1 MAKVNKPND
10 HELWLE
16 LLQIKPSRKGSIDEQ
31 RINEIID
38 RYLED
43 GLEFR
48 DDPNTGLTSA
58 LSTLRKKTRRARLT
72 KKVFSIILIVL
83 AVGFMAWGG
92 YKLYSDWNNKKI
104 AQEHTQTAE
113 FIAMYNTMEA
123 NTSTALA
130 LTPTQTNTPLPTATE
145 IPTATPTPT
154 PVQSLSTIARG
165 ACDGIKCRWESD
177 VPILPGFYAL
187 FIVKD
192 AQETKV
198 ISDNPVEISIDF
210 ANSSTI
216 DLGQCIGLDKWK
228 RCFIGLVD
236 LVEPVSSVL
245 GSSEYSVN
253 LEFLQ
258 FSQSGEALGDVTDFL
273 LPKTEIIDLPICQNG
288 DCKVF
293 GTYRPSRLIAPGSEL
308 RPLPSQTS
316 EGINVYYISPYQS
329 PDLSLTPLGVNPD
342 GWLFNETWV
351 DGGYF
356 VVTFPAG
363 GAIDGQ
369 MALMVVN
376 LNASSTPEVQQ

>member
-83 AVGFMAWGG
+83 AVGVMAWGG

-113 FIAMYNTMEA
+113 FIAMYNTIEA

-210 ANSSTI
+210 ANSLTI
-216 DLGQCIGLDKWK
+216 DLGQCVGLDKGEK
-228 RCFIGLVD
+228 CFVGLVD
-236 LVEPVSSVL
+236 LMEPLSSVS
-245 GSSEYSVN
+245 GSSENLVS
-253 LEFLQ
+253 LEFVQILP
-258 FSQSGEALGDVTDFL
+258 SGETHGDVTDFL
-273 LPKTEIIDLPICQNG
+273 LPNSEIIDLPICQNG
-288 DCKVF
+288 SCKVF
-293 GTYRPSRLIAPGSEL
+293 GSYRPSRQLVSGSLL
-308 RPLPSQTS
+308 RLLPSQPV
-316 EGINVYYISPYQS
+316 EGIDIYYISIPQS
-329 PDLSLTPLGVNPD
+329 SNQELTPLEFSLS
-342 GWLFNETWV
+342 GWVFNEIPV
-351 DGGYF
+351 DEGIF
-356 VVTFPAG
+356 VVTSPVGIELAED
-363 GAIDGQ
+363 II
-369 MALMVVN
+369 LLVIN
-376 LNASSTPEVQQ
+376 PNSPEVQQ

>member
-113 FIAMYNTMEA
+113 FIAMYNTIEA

-165 ACDGIKCRWESD
+165 ACDGIVCRWDSA
-177 VPILPGFYAL
+177 VPINSGFYAL

-192 AQETKV
+192 EQETKF
-198 ISDNPVEISIDF
+198 ISDNPGEISIEF
-210 ANSSTI
+210 ANYLTI
-216 DLGQCIGLDKWK
+216 DLGQCIGLDKGK

-273 LPKTEIIDLPICQNG
+273 LPNSEIIDLPICQNG

-293 GTYRPSRLIAPGSEL
+293 GSYRPSRQLVPGSLL
-308 RPLPSQTS
+308 RLLPSQPV
-316 EGINVYYISPYQS
+316 EGIDIYYISIPQS
-329 PDLSLTPLGVNPD
+329 SNQELTPLEFSLS
-342 GWLFNETWV
+342 GWVFNETPV
-351 DGGYF
+351 DEGF
-356 VVTFPAG
+356 LVVTSPVGIELAED
-363 GAIDGQ
+363 II
-369 MALMVVN
+369 LLVIN
-376 LNASSTPEVQQ
+376 PNSPEVQQ

>member
-113 FIAMYNTMEA
+113 FIAMYNTIEA

-165 ACDGIKCRWESD
+165 ACDGIVCRWDSA
-177 VPILPGFYAL
+177 VPINSGFYAL

-192 AQETKV
+192 EQETKF
-198 ISDNPVEISIDF
+198 ISDNPGEISIEF
-210 ANSSTI
+210 ANYLTI
-216 DLGQCIGLDKWK
+216 DLGQCIGLDKGK

-273 LPKTEIIDLPICQNG
+273 LPNSEIIDLPICQNG

-293 GTYRPSRLIAPGSEL
+293 GSYRPSRQFVPGSLL
-308 RPLPSQTS
+308 RLLPSQPV
-316 EGINVYYISPYQS
+316 EGIDIYYISIPQS
-329 PDLSLTPLGVNPD
+329 SNQELTPLEFSLS
-342 GWLFNETWV
+342 GWVFNETPV
-351 DGGYF
+351 DEGF
-356 VVTFPAG
+356 LVVTSPVGIELAED
-363 GAIDGQ
+363 II
-369 MALMVVN
+369 LLVIN
-376 LNASSTPEVQQ
+376 PNSPEVQQ

>member
-16 LLQIKPSRKGSIDEQ
+16 LLQIKPSRKGSIEEQ

-113 FIAMYNTMEA
+113 FIAMYNTIEA

-165 ACDGIKCRWESD
+165 ACDGIVCRWDSA
-177 VPILPGFYAL
+177 VPINSGFYAL

-192 AQETKV
+192 EQETKF
-198 ISDNPVEISIDF
+198 ISDNPGEISIEF
-210 ANSSTI
+210 ANYLTI
-216 DLGQCIGLDKWK
+216 DLGQCIGLDKGK

-273 LPKTEIIDLPICQNG
+273 LPNSEIIDLPICQNG

-293 GTYRPSRLIAPGSEL
+293 GSYRPSRQLVPGSLL
-308 RPLPSQTS
+308 RLLPSQPV
-316 EGINVYYISPYQS
+316 EGIDIYYISIPQS
-329 PDLSLTPLGVNPD
+329 SNQELTPLEFSLS
-342 GWLFNETWV
+342 GWVFNETPV
-351 DGGYF
+351 DEGF
-356 VVTFPAG
+356 LVVTSPVGIELAED
-363 GAIDGQ
+363 II
-369 MALMVVN
+369 LLVIN
-376 LNASSTPEVQQ
+376 PNSPEVQQ